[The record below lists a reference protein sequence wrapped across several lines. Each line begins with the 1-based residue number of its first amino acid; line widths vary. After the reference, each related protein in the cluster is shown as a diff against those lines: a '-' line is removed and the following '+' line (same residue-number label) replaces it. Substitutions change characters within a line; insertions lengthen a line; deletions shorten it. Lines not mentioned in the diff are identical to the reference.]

1 MPNKLLA
8 ELNNDYIFGLLDNSE
23 DPTSGYRTSI
33 FPVATFTPGG
43 EIHTFSRGCRES
55 CSGLHSLILIPKSEE
70 CYEDL
75 FKVRIYCIFIISNL
89 KGRFFSEGDGDIFQ
103 FVKLPFM

>member
-1 MPNKLLA
+1 VNVATGKI
-8 ELNNDYIFGLLDNSE
+8 DVLDNTE

-43 EIHTFSRGCRES
+43 EIHKFSRVCRES
-55 CSGLHSLILIPKSEE
+55 CLGLYSLILIPNSRE

-75 FKVRIYCIFIISNL
+75 LKVQKNCKFEVAL
-89 KGRFFSEGDGDIFQ
+89 F
-103 FVKLPFM
+103 